1 MALLN
6 KKEVEQFCAALH
18 DLHPE
23 PKCEL
28 VWENQWQLIMAIIL
42 SAQSTDKNVNR
53 VTPELFKAVPSPQKA
68 VELGEDGVRPF
79 VKSINYFN
87 NKTRSIVSLAQKLLT
102 DFNGELPTDFD
113 TLITLP
119 GIGRKTASVFLNVA
133 YHKPFI
139 GVDTHVFRLAH
150 RLKLCTGKTPA
161 EVQEKLEKII
171 PEKYKPDFALALV
184 LVGRYICQARKPK
197 CQECPLW
204 DICQAD
210 EKEKRK

>member
-6 KKEVEQFCAALH
+6 KQELEQFCERLH
-18 DLHPE
+18 EVYPD

-28 VWENQWQLIMAIIL
+28 MWHNPWELMMAIIL

-53 VTPELFKAVPSPQKA
+53 VTPELFKAVPTPEKA
-68 VELGEDGVRPF
+68 IELGEDGVRPF

-87 NKTRSIVSLAQKLLT
+87 NKTRSIVALAQKLLAEF
-102 DFNGELPTDFD
+102 DGKIPTDFD
-113 TLITLP
+113 TLTTLP

-133 YHKPFI
+133 YHKPYI
-139 GVDTHVFRLAH
+139 GVDTHVFRLAN

-171 PEKYKPDFALALV
+171 PEKYKGGFALALV
-184 LVGRYICQARKPK
+184 LLGRYVCQARKPK
-197 CQECPLW
+197 CEECPIY
-204 DICQAD
+204 DICQSD
-210 EKEKRK
+210 ERIQK

>member
-6 KKEVEQFCAALH
+6 KEEIGKFCEALH
-18 DLHPE
+18 TVYPA

-28 VWENQWQLIMAIIL
+28 IWENPWQLIMAIIL

-53 VTPELFKAVPSPQKA
+53 VTPELFKAVPTPQKA

-87 NKTRSIVSLAQKLLT
+87 NKTHSIVALAEKLLA
-102 DFNGELPTDFD
+102 DFNGKMPTDFD
-113 TLITLP
+113 TLTTLP

-133 YHKPFI
+133 YHKPYI

-161 EVQEKLEKII
+161 EIQEKLEKII
-171 PEKYKPDFALALV
+171 PEKYKGGFALALV
-184 LVGRYICQARKPK
+184 LLGRYICQARKPK
-197 CQECPLW
+197 CRECPLW

-210 EKEKRK
+210 EKEKNK